1 MDTTNIR
8 IQASAEFYQA
18 LLEEQEKRRNKTG
31 KKTSLG
37 DIIIELC
44 SNQLISTPIDQHS
57 EHYSP
62 RNDQN
67 AGQNDRE
74 VLIMAEKRL
83 RLVKTMEDYL
93 ASREDII
100 SKREQDLAEREE
112 KLQVEQDKLFDDK
125 SAFLDQ
131 KLQNQ
136 NKSIDGVIE
145 TRISNDMAKKE
156 LSAKNEQLITLKE
169 EITYLRDHLEKRLSY
184 LDKKEEPSIMEK
196 LMPFLPS
203 IMSVVGM
210 YLMYRK
216 FDPNND
222 QDPVQKEI
230 NKVFKT
236 LNPDSKD
243 ALTKAL
249 MEAVGKFGGV
259 GKGDDQKSQAKNDQ
273 KK

>member
-8 IQASAEFYQA
+8 IQASTEFYEA
-18 LLEEQEKRRNKTG
+18 LLEEQEKRRGKTG

-44 SNQLISTPIDQHS
+44 SNQLNSTPIDQHS
-57 EHYSP
+57 DHYSP
-62 RNDQN
+62 GNDQN
-67 AGQNDRE
+67 ATQNDRD
-74 VLIMAEKRL
+74 VLMLAEKRL
-83 RLVKTMEDYL
+83 RLVKSMEDYQS
-93 ASREDII
+93 SREDII

-112 KLQVEQDKLFDDK
+112 KLQAEQDKLFDDK
-125 SAFLDQ
+125 TAFLDQ

-136 NKSIDGVIE
+136 NKSIDGVVE
-145 TRISNDMAKKE
+145 TRLSQDIAKKE

-169 EITYLRDHLEKRLSY
+169 EITYLRDHLEKRLSQ
-184 LDKKEEPSIMEK
+184 LDKKEEPSVMDK

-203 IMSVVGM
+203 IISVVGM

-230 NKVFKT
+230 SNVFKT

-259 GKGDDQKSQAKNDQ
+259 EKEKDQKVDQ
-273 KK
+273 KEK